1 MKKIRFKLADNVGFL
16 EAQYNEGIRHLEF
29 ILEQEEGEQVQ
40 EFKLHK
46 IQVMALIKAL
56 NEPMNLG
63 LVFKK

>member
-1 MKKIRFKLADNVGFL
+1 MTKIRFKLADNVGFL
-16 EAQYNEGIRHLEF
+16 EARYNEDIRHLEF
-29 ILEQEEGEQVQ
+29 ILEQEEGEKVQ

-46 IQVMALIKAL
+46 IQIMALIKAL